1 MEVGDQGTG
10 SPELTAV
17 LDTEEA
23 GGIAIRGGAFRLAGY
38 GATVLL
44 SVLGVAAV
52 TRYFGAADYGRFSVV
67 QSLVAIAAGI
77 AEAGMINVGIREY
90 AVRTGGA
97 RDDMLANLQ
106 GIRIVLGALG
116 VLLAVLFGLIAGY
129 DSTMLAGVV
138 LTGVGVI
145 IAAMQATLGI
155 PLSAGL
161 RWTAVTVLD
170 VVRQGAQV
178 ALFLALVAAGA
189 SLLPFFA
196 VAIPAGILVFA
207 LTIPLVRRIAPIRPA
222 FHRGHWREL
231 LRLVAP
237 YAAATAVGTIYVYV
251 AAVLMEI
258 VSTPDEVG
266 WFAASFR
273 IFIVLGG
280 IPLLLIGAVFPILAR
295 AARDDRHRHS
305 YATGRLLATTLV
317 GGAYMALMTAMLAT
331 VAINVVAGP
340 KFHESIPVLRIQAIA
355 LFASCL
361 LVAATH
367 VLISL
372 ARYRDVLVLSGSAL
386 VASIVLVLALAPSM
400 GAEGGAIANVGG
412 ETVSAV
418 VGIALLIRADPGLR
432 FPWGT
437 AGKVAVALVPAAA
450 VWLVPGL
457 GDIPT
462 AIVATVIYAALLLLL
477 KAIPSEL
484 IDAIPRRRASA

>member
-1 MEVGDQGTG
+1 VEVSDQGTG

-17 LDTEEA
+17 LDTEDA
-23 GGIAIRGGAFRLAGY
+23 GGIAIRGGALRLVGY

-52 TRYFGAADYGRFSVV
+52 TRYLGAADFGRFSVV

-90 AVRTGGA
+90 AVRVGKE
-97 RDDMLANLQ
+97 RDAMLANLQ
-106 GIRIVLGALG
+106 GIRIVLGVVG
-116 VLLAVLFGLIAGY
+116 VLLALLFGVIAGY

-138 LTGVGVI
+138 LTGIGVI
-145 IAAMQATLGI
+145 IASMQATLGI

-161 RWTAVTVLD
+161 RWRAVTVLD
-170 VVRQGAQV
+170 VVRQAAQV

-196 VAIPAGILVFA
+196 VAIPAGVLVLV
-207 LTIPLVRRIAPIRPA
+207 LTVPLVRGIAPIAPA
-222 FHRGHWREL
+222 FQRAHWREL
-231 LRLVAP
+231 LKLVAP

-295 AARDDRHRHS
+295 AARDDRRRHS
-305 YATGRLLATTLV
+305 YATGRLLATTLI
-317 GGAYMALMTAMLAT
+317 GGAWLALMTAILAA
-331 VAINVVAGP
+331 VAIDVVAGP
-340 KFHESIPVLRIQAIA
+340 KFSESIPVLRIQAGA
-355 LFASCL
+355 VFASSL

-372 ARYRDVLVLSGSAL
+372 ARYREVLWTSAAALATSVALVLG
-386 VASIVLVLALAPSM
+386 LAPSM

-412 ETVSAV
+412 ESIGAIV
-418 VGIALLIRADPGLR
+418 ALVLLTRADTGLK
-432 FPWGT
+432 FPWDS
-437 AGKVAVALVPAAA
+437 ARKALAALVPAGALVLLGLPDIVTA
-450 VWLVPGL
+450 VLATAVYAGLLFVLRAVPQ
-457 GDIPT
+457 
-462 AIVATVIYAALLLLL
+462 
-477 KAIPSEL
+477 EL
-484 IDAIPRRRASA
+484 IDAVPRRGSR